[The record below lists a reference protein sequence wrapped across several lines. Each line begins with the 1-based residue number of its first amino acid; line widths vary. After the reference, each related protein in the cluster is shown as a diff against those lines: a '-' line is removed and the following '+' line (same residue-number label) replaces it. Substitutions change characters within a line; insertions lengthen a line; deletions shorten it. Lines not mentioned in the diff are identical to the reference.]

1 MRRVSA
7 RPASVLRPASVSA
20 RPASVPVRPASVPVR
35 RVPAL
40 RRAIAAAPWI
50 APVAASDQA
59 LRLSLLLYWGV

>member
-20 RPASVPVRPASVPVR
+20 RPASVPVR

-40 RRAIAAAPWI
+40 RRAIAAALWI

-59 LRLSLLLYWGV
+59 LRLSLLYWGV